1 MKKRTGRNAALP
13 AGELYPARLLNL
25 CATKRLARRIV
36 LYDSIGS
43 TNAAAMAA
51 AAEGA
56 GGGTLFIAEEQNA
69 GKGRKGRSWS
79 SAKGKSLTFSLLIRP
94 AGRTEGLTALFALAV
109 ARSLGDSLGGLAIKW
124 PNDIFLNG
132 KKLGGILAES
142 RDDSVVIGLGLDVN
156 EETGD
161 FSPGIAAEAT
171 SMRIAC
177 KRVFDRGIVLCR
189 ILEAF
194 EELHDRFQ
202 EEGFAPF
209 REEIQGKLLFIGTQV
224 IIESGEGSF
233 EGRMI
238 GITNEGRLCLD
249 MDGTERVFS
258 SGDLTL
264 RARSRRLRG
273 GSRGMDSRA

>member
-1 MKKRTGRNAALP
+1 MKKRTGKNAALP
-13 AGELYPARLLNL
+13 AGELHPARLLDL

-94 AGRTEGLTALFALAV
+94 AGRTEGITALLALAV
-109 ARSLGDSLGGLAIKW
+109 ARSFGDSRGGLAIKW

-142 RDDSVVIGLGLDVN
+142 RDDFVVIGLGLDVN

-161 FSPGIAAEAT
+161 FSPGIAAAAT

>member
-1 MKKRTGRNAALP
+1 MKRRTGKNDALA
-13 AGELYPARLLNL
+13 AGELHPARLLDL
-25 CATKRLARRIV
+25 CATKHLARRII
-36 LYDSIGS
+36 LYDSIES

-56 GGGTLFIAEEQNA
+56 DGGALFVAEEQTS
-69 GKGRKGRSWS
+69 GKGRKGRAWF
-79 SAKGKSLTFSLLIRP
+79 SAKGRSLTFSLLLRP

-109 ARSLGDSLGGLAIKW
+109 VSALGDFVKGPVIKW

-142 RDDSVVIGLGLDVN
+142 KDDFVVIGLGLDVN
-156 EETGD
+156 EKAGD
-161 FSPGIAAEAT
+161 FSRGIAAEAI

-177 KRVFDRGIVLCR
+177 GRVLDRGIVLCR
-189 ILEAF
+189 VLEAF
-194 EELHDRFQ
+194 EELYDRFQ

-209 REEIQGKLLFIGTQV
+209 REEIQRRLLFIGKRV
-224 IIESGEGSF
+224 IIESGGGSF
-233 EGRMI
+233 EGKMI

-249 MDGTERVFS
+249 VDGTERVFS

-264 RARSRRLRG
+264 RARSRRP
-273 GSRGMDSRA
+273 

>member
-1 MKKRTGRNAALP
+1 MKKRTGKDAAAA
-13 AGELYPARLLNL
+13 AGELHPARLLDL
-25 CATKRLARRIV
+25 CATRHLARRII
-36 LYDSIGS
+36 LYDSIES

-56 GGGTLFIAEEQNA
+56 DGGTLFVAGEQTS
-69 GKGRKGRSWS
+69 GKGRKGRAWFSV
-79 SAKGKSLTFSLLIRP
+79 KGRSLVFSLLLRP
-94 AGRTEGLTALFALAV
+94 AGRTEGLTALLALAV
-109 ARSLGDSLGGLAIKW
+109 VSALDEFLKGSAIKW

-142 RDDSVVIGLGLDVN
+142 RDDSAVIGLGLDVN
-156 EETGD
+156 EESGD
-161 FSPGIAAEAT
+161 FSPGIAGEAV

-177 KRVFDRGIVLCR
+177 GRVFDRGIVLCR

-194 EELHDRFQ
+194 EGLHDGFQ

-209 REEIQGKLLFIGTQV
+209 REEMERRLLFIGKRV
-224 IIESGEGSF
+224 IIESGGDSF
-233 EGRMI
+233 EGKMI
-238 GITNEGRLCLD
+238 GITNEGRLRLD
-249 MDGTERVFS
+249 MNGTERVFS

-264 RARSRRLRG
+264 RAGSRRPRG

>member
-1 MKKRTGRNAALP
+1 MKKRTGKNGTLAPGDLH
-13 AGELYPARLLNL
+13 PARLLKL
-25 CATKRLARRIV
+25 CATKHLARRII
-36 LYDSIGS
+36 LYDSIAS
-43 TNAAAMAA
+43 TNAVAMAA

-56 GGGTLFIAEEQNA
+56 DGGTLFVTEEQTS
-69 GKGRKGRSWS
+69 GKGRKGRAWF
-79 SAKGKSLTFSLLIRP
+79 SAKGRSLTFSLLLKP
-94 AGRTEGLTALFALAV
+94 AERKEGLTALFALAV
-109 ARSLGDSLGGLAIKW
+109 VSALGDFVKDPVIKW
-124 PNDIFLNG
+124 PNDIFLIG

-142 RDDSVVIGLGLDVN
+142 KDDFVVIGLGLDVN
-156 EETGD
+156 EEVGD
-161 FSPGIAAEAT
+161 FSSGIAAEAI

-194 EELHDRFQ
+194 EELYNRFQ

-209 REEIQGKLLFIGTQV
+209 REEIQRRLLFIGKRV

-233 EGRMI
+233 EGKMI

-249 MDGTERVFS
+249 VDGTERVFS

-264 RARSRRLRG
+264 RARSRRPRG

>member
-1 MKKRTGRNAALP
+1 
-13 AGELYPARLLNL
+13 
-25 CATKRLARRIV
+25 
-36 LYDSIGS
+36 
-43 TNAAAMAA
+43 
-51 AAEGA
+51 
-56 GGGTLFIAEEQNA
+56 
-69 GKGRKGRSWS
+69 
-79 SAKGKSLTFSLLIRP
+79 
-94 AGRTEGLTALFALAV
+94 
-109 ARSLGDSLGGLAIKW
+109 
-124 PNDIFLNG
+124 
-132 KKLGGILAES
+132 
-142 RDDSVVIGLGLDVN
+142 
-156 EETGD
+156 
-161 FSPGIAAEAT
+161 
-171 SMRIAC
+171 
-177 KRVFDRGIVLCR
+177 VFDRGIVLCR

-249 MDGTERVFS
+249 VDGTERVFS

>member
-1 MKKRTGRNAALP
+1 MKKK
-13 AGELYPARLLNL
+13 AGKDASLAPGDLHPARLLDL
-25 CATKRLARRIV
+25 CATERFARRIV

-56 GGGTLFIAEEQNA
+56 DDGTLFIAEDQTG

-79 SAKGKSLTFSLLIRP
+79 SAKGKSLTFSLLLRS
-94 AGRTEGLTALFALAV
+94 AGRKEGLTALLALAV
-109 ARSLGDSLGGLAIKW
+109 ARSLGDSLAGLAIKW
-124 PNDIFLNG
+124 PNDLFLNG

-156 EETGD
+156 EEAAD
-161 FSPGIAAEAT
+161 FSSGIAAEAV

-177 KRVFDRGIVLCR
+177 ERVFDRGIVLCR

-194 EELHDRFQ
+194 EELYDRFE
-202 EEGFAPF
+202 EEGFSPF
-209 REEIQGKLLFIGTQV
+209 REEIQRKLLFIGTRVV
-224 IIESGEGSF
+224 IENGEGRF
-233 EGRMI
+233 EGKMI
-238 GITNEGRLCLD
+238 GITNEGRLRLEN
-249 MDGTERVFS
+249 DGTERVFS

-264 RARSRRLRG
+264 RARSRRTRG
-273 GSRGMDSRA
+273 GSRGMDSCA